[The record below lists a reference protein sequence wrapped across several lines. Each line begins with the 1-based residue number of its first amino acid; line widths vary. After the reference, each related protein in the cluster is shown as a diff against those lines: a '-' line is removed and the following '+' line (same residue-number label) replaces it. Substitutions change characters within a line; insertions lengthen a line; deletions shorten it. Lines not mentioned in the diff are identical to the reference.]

1 MMGIT
6 PDICQIGKLAQGA
19 TRMVTTVTRPQKPA
33 LILPNVSRAKD
44 MTAQEHIYQRL
55 RKAIMLG
62 RIAPGVPV
70 TIRGLAAMLD
80 TSPTPVREALRRLS
94 SENGL
99 TLVPNR
105 RIIVPNLTP
114 ERFSELI
121 LLRVNLET
129 HAAQRALPHIS
140 DFMIDELAE
149 IDGRIEAAID
159 AGDRD
164 AQIIENQRFHRGI
177 YCANPHPV
185 AMPMIESIWLQLGA
199 FNRIAARYVKELY
212 KVDRHAQA
220 LAALRARDAAA
231 LAAAIEADIRDA
243 VGDLSKPALKAI
255 LGEGPDFEVGR
266 SSPRPP

>member
-1 MMGIT
+1 MT
-6 PDICQIGKLAQGA
+6 TTASKPREAALVLPKL
-19 TRMVTTVTRPQKPA
+19 
-33 LILPNVSRAKD
+33 SRDKD

-55 RKAIMLG
+55 RSAIMLG

-105 RIIVPNLTP
+105 RIVVPNMTA

-129 HAAQRALPHIS
+129 HAALRALPYVS
-140 DFMIDELAE
+140 DMMIDELAA
-149 IDGRIEAAID
+149 IDDRLDAAI
-159 AGDRD
+159 AKGDRD
-164 AQIIENQRFHRGI
+164 AQILENQRFHRGM
-177 YCANPHPV
+177 YRANPNPV
-185 AMPMIESIWLQLGA
+185 SLPMIESIWLQLGP

-212 KVDRHAQA
+212 TVDRHAEA
-220 LAALRARDAAA
+220 LAALRARNPDA
-231 LAAAIEADIRDA
+231 LAKAIEADIRDA
-243 VGDLSKPALKAI
+243 VGGLSKKALNAI
-255 LGEGPDFEVGR
+255 LG
-266 SSPRPP
+266 